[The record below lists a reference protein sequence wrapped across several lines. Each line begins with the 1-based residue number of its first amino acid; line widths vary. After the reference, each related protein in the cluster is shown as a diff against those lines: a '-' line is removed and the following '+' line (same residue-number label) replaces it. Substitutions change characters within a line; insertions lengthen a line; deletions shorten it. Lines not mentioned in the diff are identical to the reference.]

1 MNFPLVVS
9 MEIAALL
16 ALGGA
21 GYLLAQHTSPA
32 TKQIVRPELHR
43 KPSARMEGF
52 ADARNAPSGQQA
64 SMGLQKQASGTS
76 VHGARS
82 ELDLMYNTLMSTPPP
97 PANPIDG
104 IQRIPGSQNTP
115 FGSGQRRTQPNP
127 EGILSATPD
136 VMMNPAGIEEQPT
149 YVSGDTVVSPLSG
162 VRMAASDFVH
172 NNMQPFASKFRQN
185 VNPHGNTN
193 SLDYMTGAGDTFIAK
208 REVEPLFDTGKTPYG
223 NVYGLESS
231 SDFVQS
237 RINDPRN
244 RNGERPF
251 EPTRVGAAVGEKFG
265 QTGKGGF
272 QQIEIN
278 DLMMKNIRRTDD
290 LRTATN
296 PKLTF
301 KTPVVPG
308 AHYIGTTADTEAIGE
323 MRKYK
328 PDRFFID
335 EHGERFGVSTGE
347 VQKETARSIQV
358 VRHTTRPETSV
369 AYSGPAQSQD
379 YNTSYTV
386 GSYRNPMTQ
395 QHEGAG
401 FRNADATSYT
411 TPDTDAPEAD
421 YGRHGWE
428 ARPNERDA
436 TRERG
441 MGLNLSP
448 ADAQATT
455 ARFEDYGRP
464 TRREE
469 TEQNIRQTATPVGY
483 AGGAPAVTVW
493 DPSDIAR
500 TTVRETTISMDRYG
514 IAAPADGPTKLMV
527 YDPDDIARPTQKH
540 QISAKSEYFGGGV
553 AAHKRS
559 MSHASAYNMRL
570 NPSKQQIAK
579 GRTPLAG
586 NGNISVHAGDP
597 GVQRSKKIDADVVN
611 DRAPAVNYVPG
622 IPTGAGDLGAVK
634 FRTPLKL
641 DVSQERFNQDM
652 VSALDQNP
660 LSISLKK
667 NAERDTKLIDHLM
680 EERGMAAQYAPMP
693 ADF

>member
-1 MNFPLVVS
+1 

-21 GYLLAQHTSPA
+21 GYLLAQQTSPQA
-32 TKQIVRPELHR
+32 KQVIRPELER
-43 KPSARMEGF
+43 RPQRLVGGGREGF
-52 ADARNAPSGQQA
+52 ADARTAPRNPPPSQ
-64 SMGLQKQASGTS
+64 GLVKEAFGTS
-76 VHGARS
+76 ARGSGA
-82 ELDLMYNTLMSTPPP
+82 ELDLMYNSLMSTPPP
-97 PANPIDG
+97 PANPVGG
-104 IQRIPGSQNTP
+104 INRIPGSQRSP
-115 FGSGQRRTQPNP
+115 YDSEHRRVQPMP
-127 EGILSATPD
+127 EGIFSATSD
-136 VMMNPAGIEEQPT
+136 VMMNPAGIEEQPV
-149 YVSGDTVVSPLSG
+149 YVSGDTVISPLSG

-185 VNPHGNTN
+185 VDPYGNT
-193 SLDYMTGAGDTFIAK
+193 SQLDYMTGSGDTFIAK
-208 REVEPLFDTGKTPYG
+208 KEVEPLFDTGKTPYG

-231 SDFVQS
+231 AEFIQS

-272 QQIEIN
+272 QQLEIN

-290 LRTATN
+290 LRTSIN
-296 PKLTF
+296 PKLTY

-308 AHYIGTTADTEAIGE
+308 AHYIGTTANSEDIGE
-323 MRKYK
+323 VRKYK
-328 PDRFFID
+328 PDRFYID

-347 VQKETARSIQV
+347 VQKETVRSIQV

-395 QHEGAG
+395 QYAAEP
-401 FRNADATSYT
+401 FRNADATTYT

-455 ARFEDYGRP
+455 ARFDDTGRP
-464 TRREE
+464 TRRAE

-493 DPSDIAR
+493 DPSDVAR
-500 TTVRETTISMDRYG
+500 TTVRETTISLDRYG
-514 IAAPADGPTKLMV
+514 IAAVADGPTKLMV

-579 GRTPLAG
+579 GRAPVAG
-586 NGNISVHAGDP
+586 NGNIAVSQGNP
-597 GVQRSKKIDADVVN
+597 GIQRSKKIDADVIN

-622 IPTGAGDLGAVK
+622 LPTGVGDLGAMK

-641 DVSQERFNQDM
+641 DVSQERFNDDM
-652 VSALDQNP
+652 ISALNQNP
-660 LSISLKK
+660 LNISLKK
-667 NAERDTKLIDHLM
+667 NAEHDTKLLDHLLQ
-680 EERGMAAQYAPMP
+680 ERSYAPMP
-693 ADF
+693 ADVF